1 MLVVF
6 LLDTSASMNQRCA
19 SGLTL
24 LDCAKS
30 AVEHFHKVRSR
41 DQSCRMDRYMLVTCE
56 DGPDAIK
63 AVDKY
68 PFTHFMRAL
77 KSVQA
82 RDLTNIGAAMQ
93 RIFSFLH
100 VQRLSVDIDRFGQG
114 RNPCSIDPTT
124 IMLLTDGTE
133 LTSLAGV
140 TQNLVV
146 PGLQAGVNQ
155 NLLLPGPNSVG
166 FDLSSQPFRW
176 DQRVFAT
183 VLRIPSVSTAVLE
196 RSGPIPQNAPISGS
210 QIAVQM
216 DNTISAFCEFTGGK
230 CFVATSWKVL
240 MQHTEVTA
248 TRLPPCVIVSFE
260 HMPLPGSVNLP
271 PQEGNSNISRFA
283 DDGHVYRPTSAETSE
298 FNLRVHAACQ
308 RKMLYVRGGQAQQG
322 HWPIPEAF
330 WPDPSQQ
337 GIPARDS
344 HPTIAYKAV
353 DADPFIPPNFTC
365 DKYEIESNPI
375 IGFLLKAP
383 AGVCWQVFVRNSKGT
398 NHGYGDPF
406 GYLRLNRGGST
417 LTLVILPYNY
427 PVLWQLLEQV
437 SKTPGSAKIPPLP
450 QWRQDIERYCNS
462 IPAYYGAPLRTAL
475 KRWGL
480 SAHVVPDSM
489 ENSLVSGFVG
499 TQLKRMKMQAK
510 QELDDDMKRILTEQ
524 QLLSVNSSFNMSQNN
539 QGRVLPP
546 VSSANNEVPPGFT
559 TGGNTGAGNNTAA
572 TTPVFPNQ
580 QCRGVGHGDQLG
592 VRKGWEA
599 LIPSGPSSSG
609 GLLGAA
615 SAGSFVSQGVQSI
628 PAYGSNIG
636 IQNDSVATSNIGVMK
651 DIPLFKNPFD
661 VPRDQLLRQL
671 QYLPIR
677 IAVAMDTRQ
686 SRRVESSKGKSSA
699 VSMLAARLAAKEEDE
714 ARHSLPIEKMG
725 DFNEALMKQQPPRNP
740 FAEDQDRSKQ
750 QRTMFGNPYR
760 QEKND
765 GADEAWM
772 DGPGGPIFRGRKR
785 RRRQESPSFSTSS
798 LSSSGSAVDTNSE
811 AASGN
816 AEVTSPVRNLPETQ
830 SLNPD
835 GFRTSPS
842 STGGKVIE
850 RISDAHEAALPA
862 DSRGAL
868 VADMDMGEDSME
880 GKRVLGTLT
889 GVKQTVAALL
899 DFPGA
904 SSERIE
910 TATAGDV
917 LSGLEKLRTSS
928 QEASHC
934 MRKRRVVYIT
944 PLGTEKDRDEVI
956 NFLLNIVKALRY
968 CKPSN
973 TQKLFELL
981 SSPDFPVDKSNFLEQ
996 LILQAE
1002 RYNKVAVAKELVDY
1016 RNQLSS
1022 NSSVVSEN
1030 L

>member
-1 MLVVF
+1 
-6 LLDTSASMNQRCA
+6 MNQRCA
-19 SGLTL
+19 NGLTL

-93 RIFSFLH
+93 RIFTFLH

-146 PGLQAGVNQ
+146 PGLQAGVSQ
-155 NLLLPGPNSVG
+155 NLLLPGPNPVG

-248 TRLPPCVIVSFE
+248 ARLPPCVIVSFE

-271 PQEGNSNISRFA
+271 PQ
-283 DDGHVYRPTSAETSE
+283 
-298 FNLRVHAACQ
+298 VHAACQ

-353 DADPFIPPNFTC
+353 DADPSIPPNFTC

-375 IGFLLKAP
+375 VGFLLKAP

-406 GYLRLNRGGST
+406 GYLRLNRGGTT

-437 SKTPGSAKIPPLP
+437 SKTPGSTKIPPLP
-450 QWRQDIERYCNS
+450 QWRQDMERYCSS

-510 QELDDDMKRILTEQ
+510 QELDEDMKRILTEQ
-524 QLLSVNSSFNMSQNN
+524 QMLSVNPSLNMPQNY
-539 QGRVLPP
+539 QSRVLPP
-546 VSSANNEVPPGFT
+546 VSSANNEAPPGFNS
-559 TGGNTGAGNNTAA
+559 GGSNGAGNNTAS
-572 TTPVFPNQ
+572 TTPVPANQ

-592 VRKGWEA
+592 ARKGWEA

-609 GLLGAA
+609 GVLG
-615 SAGSFVSQGVQSI
+615 STSTGPFVNQGVQNM

-636 IQNDSVATSNIGVMK
+636 IQNNDSVAASNIGVMK

-671 QYLPIR
+671 RYLPIR
-677 IAVAMDTRQ
+677 IAVAMETRQ
-686 SRRVESSKGKSSA
+686 SRRVDNGKGKSSA
-699 VSMLAARLAAKEEDE
+699 VSLLAARLAAKEEDE

-772 DGPGGPIFRGRKR
+772 EGPGGPIFRGRKR
-785 RRRQESPSFSTSS
+785 RRRQESPSSSTSS
-798 LSSSGSAVDTNSE
+798 LSTSGSAVDTNSE

-816 AEVTSPVRNLPETQ
+816 AEVTSPVRNLPESQ
-830 SLNPD
+830 SVTPD
-835 GFRTSPS
+835 GLRTSPTS
-842 STGGKVIE
+842 AGTKVNE
-850 RISDAHEAALPA
+850 RVSDAHDAVLPA
-862 DSRGAL
+862 ENRGVS
-868 VADMDMGEDSME
+868 VADMEMGEDSIE
-880 GKRVLGTLT
+880 GKKVQGTLT

-899 DFPGA
+899 DFQGSP
-904 SSERIE
+904 SERMD
-910 TATAGDV
+910 TTSSGDM
-917 LSGLEKLRTSS
+917 LSGLEKLRSSS
-928 QEASHC
+928 QQAPRF

-956 NFLLNIVKALRY
+956 SFLLNIVKALRY
-968 CKPSN
+968 SKPSN

-1002 RYNKVAVAKELVDY
+1002 RYNKVSVAKELVDY
-1016 RNQLSS
+1016 RNQLTSS
-1022 NSSVVSEN
+1022 AAVVSEKS
-1030 L
+1030 